1 MLIYKFLL
9 DHFTDEQRFSITTKI
24 SHSVLGKGHLGE
36 NKITNLAR
44 NLYLLKKKAHKA
56 VWWYL
61 PVLPGTVIFLLLP
74 CVFQHA
80 LWMGS
85 FHWTWKPVSCFQIH
99 LLSLAAKKS
108 SCQL

>member
-44 NLYLLKKKAHKA
+44 NLYLLKKKKPIR
-56 VWWYL
+56 L
-61 PVLPGTVIFLLLP
+61 CGGIFLSFLALLFP
-74 CVFQHA
+74 
-80 LWMGS
+80 L
-85 FHWTWKPVSCFQIH
+85 K
-99 LLSLAAKKS
+99 
-108 SCQL
+108 

>member
-61 PVLPGTVIFLLLP
+61 PVLPGTDFSSQVIFLLLP
-74 CVFQHA
+74 CLF
-80 LWMGS
+80 
-85 FHWTWKPVSCFQIH
+85 
-99 LLSLAAKKS
+99 
-108 SCQL
+108 